1 MDSTYNDNKKE
12 KETIEKE
19 EEKFEEPVESFD
31 ENNSM
36 NENKDP
42 LRAEE
47 EEEQKENEQLEDF
60 EDKKEIIKVNF
71 FLIKRRNFLEF
82 KINYY
87 FSFRKKKKKQL
98 KIAFWL

>member
-1 MDSTYNDNKKE
+1 MKKNLKYKRKMDSTYNANNYE

-47 EEEQKENEQLEDF
+47 EEEQQQQQKENEQLEDF

-71 FLIKRRNFLEF
+71 LLIKRRNFYG
-82 KINYY
+82 I
-87 FSFRKKKKKQL
+87 
-98 KIAFWL
+98 